1 MLRTAIVGV
10 AALLIGSSTLAY
22 AQTAAPTDA
31 QGASNDWKELTNVR
45 VDLVKAAL
53 QLTPEQQKLWPAVET
68 AIRARAEARRERI
81 ENMQKMQ
88 SDQPDFFDILR
99 NRATNM
105 AQRAASLK
113 QYADAW
119 EPLYKTLDDK
129 QKARLRFVTMATV
142 HEARDWMAE
151 EGYGE

>member
-1 MLRTAIVGV
+1 
-10 AALLIGSSTLAY
+10 
-22 AQTAAPTDA
+22 
-31 QGASNDWKELTNVR
+31 
-45 VDLVKAAL
+45 
-53 QLTPEQQKLWPAVET
+53 
-68 AIRARAEARRERI
+68 
-81 ENMQKMQ
+81 MQKMQ